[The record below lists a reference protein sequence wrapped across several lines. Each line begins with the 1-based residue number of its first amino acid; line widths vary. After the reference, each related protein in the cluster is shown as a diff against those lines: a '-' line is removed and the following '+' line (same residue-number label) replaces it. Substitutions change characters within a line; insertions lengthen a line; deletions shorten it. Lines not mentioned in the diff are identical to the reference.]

1 MKVVKGSPPL
11 YSDEMAKIKI
21 SNGRIR
27 QALESGFD
35 VAVDSQYDSSRDTR
49 VYTVTLLTGKKSR
62 T

>member
-21 SNGRIR
+21 RNARIR
-27 QALESGFD
+27 QALESGFS

-49 VYTVTLLTGKKSR
+49 VYTVYTPYGKEKS
-62 T
+62 